1 MKTIAVILGIM
12 LTGCIGA
19 EFLPTDASS
28 ERIVLVR
35 SSDNAVYAPVIAAFK
50 AQAPLDVEVL
60 QLEDVRSKFR
70 VRSELASEATTQI
83 VSLGTSAA
91 SFINGQELTVPR
103 LFTMA
108 LFPERVDSANSH
120 GIALVG
126 ALETELA
133 QIKLLLHGLQR
144 VVVLSAKPTRN
155 GLVEAFSG
163 FGVEARWF
171 RSRSTAIYDGA
182 WRATVRGWRRFGTAM
197 IRRS

>member
-1 MKTIAVILGIM
+1 MKTIAVILGFM
-12 LTGCIGA
+12 LSGCVGA
-19 EFLPTDASS
+19 ELLPTDASS

-35 SSDNAVYAPVIAAFK
+35 SSDNAVYDPVIAAFK

-60 QLEDVRSKFR
+60 QLEDVRSNLR

-91 SFINGQELTVPR
+91 SFVNSLELTVPR

-133 QIKLLLHGLQR
+133 QFKLILPDLKR
-144 VVVLSAKPTRN
+144 V
-155 GLVEAFSG
+155 
-163 FGVEARWF
+163 
-171 RSRSTAIYDGA
+171 
-182 WRATVRGWRRFGTAM
+182 
-197 IRRS
+197 